1 MKDAGG
7 EVAPEDAP
15 VRAVRDGGEVV
26 APAAAAAGDEGDGE
40 GQERAV
46 GEDVGVV
53 DERSARDG
61 GVADLN
67 GWQLD
72 GRRSTGSSPEK
83 GEAAEEGKDEEHKKK
98 HRRIHGVA
106 TVIQS

>member
-40 GQERAV
+40 WQERSV

-53 DERSARDG
+53 DERSAGDG

-67 GWQLD
+67 GWRLD
-72 GRRSTGSSPEK
+72 GCRSTGTPGSSPEK
-83 GEAAEEGKDEEHKKK
+83 GEAAKEGKDEEHKKK
-98 HRRIHGVA
+98 H
-106 TVIQS
+106 